1 MGTMSHVAIDNFDD
15 AQVRW
20 QELAPQLL
28 DAQETY
34 YSTGDQVMVD
44 ATYDALM
51 RELRALEEEFPQ
63 LWSPDSPSTKVG
75 AKPVRGGLPSVTHIS
90 RMYSLQDVFSRDEL
104 AEWFTGVS
112 KELPDG
118 VSFTTEVK
126 IDGLALNLTYRN
138 GWLERAATRGDGVTG
153 EDVTR
158 NVRMIASI
166 PDQLRGDRIPELVEI
181 RGEVF
186 FPVAAFTQY
195 NASVD
200 ARNAQIDARNERI
213 SAANREIAAQNRAI
227 RAANASLPSDQQV
240 AEIPSKR
247 REAHVKPFVNPR
259 NAASGTMRQE
269 DTGSVALRS
278 LDFLAHGL
286 GALDGA
292 DDVLRASLSSQEGVY
307 SMFIEWGLPVSN
319 VTETH
324 SSLAEINDFLDRF
337 QNARTSLPF
346 EFDGVAIKI
355 DDRATQERLGYTTRV
370 PRWAVA
376 YKFPP
381 TEVQTRLL
389 DIRVQ
394 VGRTGRVTPYAV
406 MEPVFVDGS
415 TVSQATLHN
424 PTEVARKGVRIG
436 DVVVVRKAGDIIPEV
451 VGPIE
456 SERDGSEVEFVMPT
470 HCPDCGA
477 PIAAISEGDI
487 DLRCTNQKSCPAQLT
502 QRVVHIGS
510 RGALDVEALGD
521 ESAVWLCNP
530 DKNRADA
537 LTAFATGSA
546 LIVEDNAGKTH
557 KLQLSE
563 QARIERGIVD
573 KHGAILDHHHIVA
586 PELQRELGIPQ
597 PQYPILSTEAELFH
611 LTADQARDVWIWQAE
626 KKAGEPTGNWKYV
639 RAAWT
644 KPTWKGTGDAREIS
658 KETQPSKTLLKIL
671 DELEGAKRKDL
682 WRKLVA
688 LNIRHVGPVASQAL
702 ADTFGSLDAM
712 REASLEDISA
722 VEGVGPII
730 ASSFL
735 AWFGEE
741 WHRQIVERWQD
752 AGVTFKKEESDADV
766 PQTLAGLTIVATGSL
781 QHFTRDGIK
790 ETIAAHGGKA
800 TGSVSKKTDLVVV
813 GENAGSKATK
823 AEELGIRILNEAQFQ
838 QLLESGELA

>member
-1 MGTMSHVAIDNFDD
+1 M
-15 AQVRW
+15 
-20 QELAPQLL
+20 
-28 DAQETY
+28 
-34 YSTGDQVMVD
+34 
-44 ATYDALM
+44 
-51 RELRALEEEFPQ
+51 
-63 LWSPDSPSTKVG
+63 
-75 AKPVRGGLPSVTHIS
+75 
-90 RMYSLQDVFSRDEL
+90 
-104 AEWFTGVS
+104 
-112 KELPDG
+112 
-118 VSFTTEVK
+118 
-126 IDGLALNLTYRN
+126 
-138 GWLERAATRGDGVTG
+138 
-153 EDVTR
+153 
-158 NVRMIASI
+158 
-166 PDQLRGDRIPELVEI
+166 
-181 RGEVF
+181 F

-436 DVVVVRKAGDIIPEV
+436 DVVVIRKAGDIIPEV

-557 KLQLSE
+557 KLHLSE

-597 PQYPILSTEAELFH
+597 PQHPILSTEAELFPPH
-611 LTADQARDVWIWQAE
+611 CR
-626 KKAGEPTGNWKYV
+626 
-639 RAAWT
+639 
-644 KPTWKGTGDAREIS
+644 
-658 KETQPSKTLLKIL
+658 PS
-671 DELEGAKRKDL
+671 
-682 WRKLVA
+682 
-688 LNIRHVGPVASQAL
+688 P
-702 ADTFGSLDAM
+702 
-712 REASLEDISA
+712 
-722 VEGVGPII
+722 
-730 ASSFL
+730 
-735 AWFGEE
+735 
-741 WHRQIVERWQD
+741 
-752 AGVTFKKEESDADV
+752 
-766 PQTLAGLTIVATGSL
+766 
-781 QHFTRDGIK
+781 
-790 ETIAAHGGKA
+790 
-800 TGSVSKKTDLVVV
+800 
-813 GENAGSKATK
+813 
-823 AEELGIRILNEAQFQ
+823 
-838 QLLESGELA
+838 